1 MILKGFYA
9 EGFRNI
15 EKCFIEF
22 SPGVNLLL
30 GNNAQGK
37 TNAIEGI
44 NIFSRGKSFR
54 GCEDRELIK
63 FGSEGF
69 RLRID
74 YKDKNMDQ
82 SLEYALF
89 GKERLRK
96 KNGYKIS
103 RVSEMIGSFRSVLF
117 YPDNLRIVKDGPE
130 ERRSF
135 LNIAISQIYPE
146 YIKYYADYKNALE
159 NRSFL
164 LKSASKGIYFD
175 EGEIISWSHSLAEY
189 ASFIY
194 VMRRDYVERLK
205 RHTTRIMREISDG
218 EERIS
223 LKYVSDITDIYAERE
238 KIKEEYKDIFTRD
251 ISREISAGVTLFGPH
266 RDNLEIEINENPARH
281 FASQGQIRSIVLS
294 LKIAEGE
301 VCRDI
306 FGEYPVF
313 LLDDVLSELDEKRRN
328 YLLSGK
334 GDKQIIITSCSFDKE
349 NIKAD
354 RIIDVSG
361 GTYVS
366 TYR

>member
-1 MILKGFYA
+1 MILKRFCA
-9 EGFRNI
+9 ESFRNI
-15 EKCFIEF
+15 EKCNIEF

-54 GCEDRELIK
+54 GSEDRELIK
-63 FGSEGF
+63 FGSQGF
-69 RLRID
+69 RIKID
-74 YKDKNMDQ
+74 FDSSGMENT
-82 SLEYALF
+82 LEYALF

-96 KNGYKIS
+96 KNGYKIN
-103 RVSEMIGSFRSVLF
+103 RVSEMIGSFRSILF
-117 YPDNLRIVKDGPE
+117 NPDNLRIVKDGPE
-130 ERRSF
+130 ERRNF
-135 LNIAISQIYPE
+135 LSAAISQIYPE

-164 LKSASKGIYFD
+164 LKCASKGMYFE

-194 VMRRDYVERLK
+194 IYRRDYVEKLK
-205 RHTTRIMREISDG
+205 LHATRIMTEISDG
-218 EERIS
+218 KEELYIS
-223 LKYVSDITDIYAERE
+223 YESDIKENIKKRE
-238 KIKEEYKDIFTRD
+238 EIKEEYKRIFTSE
-251 ISREISAGVTLFGPH
+251 IKREMAAGVTLFGPH
-266 RDNLEIEINENPARH
+266 RDNLEININGNPARH

-334 GDKQIIITSCSFDKE
+334 DDRQIIITSCDKDNL
-349 NIKAD
+349 NINID
-354 RIIDVSG
+354 RIIDVEEG
-361 GTYVS
+361 KYVS
-366 TYR
+366 SYR